1 MMFCAF
7 SIMTALETPVC
18 ANPSLQPLQ
27 GWYGVEHVIF
37 LLPVLIW
44 VCFLIPF
51 PVLWG
56 LHSLRERKLKK
67 TMQQEEEIT
76 EQQNKSDRG

>member
-1 MMFCAF
+1 MSCAF
-7 SIMTALETPVC
+7 SIMMALETPVY
-18 ANPSLQPLQ
+18 ANPPIQPLQ

-44 VCFLIPF
+44 ICFLILF
-51 PVLWG
+51 PILWG

-67 TMQQEEEIT
+67 TMQQGQEIT